1 MVSLP
6 FYPPLDP
13 PLITAPATQTDYQVY
28 YPHKTVWFCQTP
40 QYWGHYAV
48 LGVGDEHYF
57 PLCFTESSKV
67 AVHKQPSAG
76 EKRCPPWTG
85 CPPVCS
91 AHGGWGVWHP
101 DLREGW
107 GRGLPTPLFSGQV
120 ETCPE
125 KSCQPS
131 TVLLGW
137 KTDWKYH
144 HCKDTGSQYSTCSV
158 CSRYHTGRI
167 C

>member
-13 PLITAPATQTDYQVY
+13 PLITAPAMQTDYQAY

-40 QYWGHYAV
+40 QYWGHYAA
-48 LGVGDEHYF
+48 LGVGDEYYF

-76 EKRCPPWTG
+76 EKG
-85 CPPVCS
+85 CSPLDWMSFPVCS

-107 GRGLPTPLFSGQV
+107 GGSTH
-120 ETCPE
+120 T
-125 KSCQPS
+125 
-131 TVLLGW
+131 TVLRAGRNMSREVMPAI
-137 KTDWKYH
+137 DSS
-144 HCKDTGSQYSTCSV
+144 TGLENWLEISSLQGQWFPIFHLL
-158 CSRYHTGRI
+158 CSRHHTG
-167 C
+167 CTC